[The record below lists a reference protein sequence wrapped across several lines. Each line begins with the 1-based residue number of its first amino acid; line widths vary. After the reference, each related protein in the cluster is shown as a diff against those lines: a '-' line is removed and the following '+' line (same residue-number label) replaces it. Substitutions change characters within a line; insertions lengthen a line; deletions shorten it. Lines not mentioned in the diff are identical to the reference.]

1 MPISPPP
8 YARQPTEP
16 AYPVDPAGPTQHIQ
30 AVPATPGRQADRPLY
45 RDEVPDDA
53 GADTAQFDLQDLDDY
68 DGYADQ
74 GPGSSRRSGGRT
86 RILLI
91 AGFVALLVVAGG
103 GAFLFARG
111 GSESGGSSGGGGQ
124 APDTPLAAESL
135 FPESVDIEG
144 AGTFT
149 RVATNDTEE
158 CATAAHGGYGDVL
171 AEQDC
176 AQVVRASY
184 LNEDETRAVTIGVA
198 TLGTEGQAVTAQ
210 DGQDLVGADWFAGLA
225 GEEGTSAERLGYSG
239 GHASSGQWSNFLVF
253 SLAANSDGT
262 NAQEDS
268 EIATELQTIGEG
280 FLGEAF
286 ASLTDG

>member
-1 MPISPPP
+1 MGPPP
-8 YARQPTEP
+8 YARQPAEP
-16 AYPVDPAGPTQHIQ
+16 AFPVDAAGPTQHIQ
-30 AVPATPGRQADRPLY
+30 AVPAAPGRPADRPLY

-53 GADTAQFDLQDLDDY
+53 GTDTAQFDLQEFDDY

-74 GPGSSRRSGGRT
+74 GPGSSQRSGGRT
-86 RILLI
+86 RILLVG
-91 AGFVALLVVAGG
+91 GFAALLVVAGG

-111 GSESGGSSGGGGQ
+111 GSESDGSSGGGQ
-124 APDTPLAAESL
+124 APDTPLSAESL

-149 RVATNDTEE
+149 RVATDGTEE
-158 CATAAHGGYGDVL
+158 CSAAAHGGYGEVL
-171 AEQDC
+171 AGQGCE
-176 AQVVRASY
+176 QVVRASY

-198 TLGTEGQAVTAQ
+198 ALGTEGQAVTAQ

-225 GEEGTSAERLGYSG
+225 GEEGTGAERLGYSG

-262 NAQEDS
+262 DAQEDS
-268 EIATELQTIGEG
+268 EVATDLQTIGEG
-280 FLGEAF
+280 FLDEAF
-286 ASLTDG
+286 ASLADG